1 MKHAVLATA
10 AVLVISALGLSACEK
25 QTKAP
30 FEQGVCFQVAT
41 NKDGTLRYNPVERN
55 VAQMELCAAA
65 LEGMRMRFVRMG
77 QSNSQS
83 MVGAY
88 QGSFLFLEKEGIY
101 VGQTYEGPRFMSLVR
116 TGDGRLA
123 VPGAIR
129 REPAQ

>member
-1 MKHAVLATA
+1 MSKSVLAIA
-10 AVLVISALGLSACEK
+10 AVLTVSSLALAGCEK

-30 FEQGVCFQVAT
+30 FEQGVCFHVAA
-41 NKDGTLRYNPVERN
+41 NKDGTLRYNPVARN
-55 VAQMELCAAA
+55 VPQMEECAAT

-77 QSNSQS
+77 QSNSKG

-88 QGSFLFLEKEGIY
+88 QGSFIFIEKEGIY
-101 VGQTYEGPRFMSLVR
+101 LGQTYEGARFMSLVR

-129 REPAQ
+129 PAQ